1 MTMKDSLNDLFRQR
15 FQGHEAPVDPATWQ
29 VIEARLLTTAPA
41 ADPVNEIFR
50 DRFAGHEVNVPPGA
64 WQAISAQIGQGAAS
78 GLGAFGWIAAGLG
91 GVIAVGG
98 LIYALNS
105 STPESAIAEVKNASV
120 VDTQHVEEPD
130 AATPGQ
136 VVRPQGNL
144 PGVTM
149 AAPQHPALSEQ
160 RPDRIE
166 LPVAAGQGASPASME
181 QEPAHSAET
190 ADGAALVDRI
200 ITQITDRVEGD
211 VRAGVDTNSAT
222 VLPQQQATVMEPP
235 ATADDLPPA
244 PKPFMPNT
252 FTPNNDGI
260 NDAYLVPMD
269 GYTSMLLRVYSMKS
283 NQLVF
288 STNSGEPWTGA
299 NCEDGWY
306 MVAVEAM
313 TTDGRMVSEGKA
325 VWLNRTGMN

>member
-1 MTMKDSLNDLFRQR
+1 MNDLLRER

-29 VIEARLLTTAPA
+29 VIEARLLTGAPA

-50 DRFAGHEVNVPPGA
+50 ERFTRHEVSAPPGA
-64 WQAISAQIGQGAAS
+64 WQAISAQMGHGAAS

-98 LIYALNS
+98 LIYTLNS
-105 STPESAIAEVKNASV
+105 GTPEGAVAEVKGPEAVNAQLA
-120 VDTQHVEEPD
+120 TEPITAAPVE
-130 AATPGQ
+130 AAG
-136 VVRPQGNL
+136 PQGNS
-144 PGVTM
+144 P
-149 AAPQHPALSEQ
+149 AATIALPQHPAIPERQSVQ
-160 RPDRIE
+160 ME
-166 LPVAAGQGASPASME
+166 LPVPAGSGSSLASIE
-181 QEPAHSAET
+181 QEPAYSPEA
-190 ADGAALVDRI
+190 ANGAALVDRI
-200 ITQITDRVEGD
+200 ITQITDRVEDD

-222 VLPQQQATVMEPP
+222 TISPQPVSVADPP
-235 ATADDLPPA
+235 TAIPDLPPA

-260 NDAYLVPMD
+260 NDVYAVPLD
-269 GYTSMLLRVYSMKS
+269 GFTSMLLRVYSMKS

-313 TTDGRMVSEGKA
+313 TTDGRLVSEGKA